1 MCGIGCESMK
11 EKHVFITLLI
21 ILYKKSRWGE
31 TQIVGI
37 MEIGYICDIL
47 NRNPNKKIKNTLSSL
62 LCLNQIIAECYT
74 ILCGCLDVFYVPIT
88 V

>member
-1 MCGIGCESMK
+1 M
-11 EKHVFITLLI
+11 
-21 ILYKKSRWGE
+21 
-31 TQIVGI
+31 GI

-74 ILCGCLDVFYVPIT
+74 ILLVWMFFMFQLQDKT
-88 V
+88 VLLYLNRNEVKILC